1 MGLNISTGGGEDFK
15 PYLKY
20 NAKAGRY
27 YAKKDGA
34 EVEVTNPV
42 FVADFDNI
50 KTGWFY
56 FAAGTAPSIVY
67 DPDLSTPAPKPSDMH
82 KKGFEIEVF
91 SQATLGGVCVFSS
104 TSGIVGGAINEIY
117 EQYLKDKAA
126 NAGMLPVIQC
136 NGVTPEVGKHGT
148 NYKPN
153 LAIAKWTPRPQE
165 FGGVTAP
172 LANQQAQVAVATAPA
187 ASSVSEF

>member
-27 YAKKDGA
+27 YAKKDGG
-34 EVEVTNPV
+34 EVEITNPT

-67 DPDLSTPAPKPSDMH
+67 DPDLSTPAAKPSELH
-82 KKGFEIEVF
+82 KKGFEMDVF

-126 NAGMLPVIQC
+126 NVGMLPVIQC

-153 LAIAKWTPRPQE
+153 LAILKWVARPAE
-165 FGGVTAP
+165 FGGVASAP
-172 LANQQAQVAVATAPA
+172 LAANQSAPVQQAPS

>member
-34 EVEVTNPV
+34 EVEVMNPA

-50 KTGWFY
+50 KTGWFH
-56 FAAGTAPSIVY
+56 FAAGMAPSIVY
-67 DPDLSTPAPKPSDMH
+67 DPDLSTPAAKPSENH

-117 EQYLKDKAA
+117 EQYLKEKAA
-126 NAGMLPVIQC
+126 NVGMLPVIQC

-153 LAIAKWTPRPQE
+153 FTLLKWVPKPAE
-165 FGGVTAP
+165 FGGSASASTQAP
-172 LANQQAQVAVATAPA
+172 PATPPPAPQAST
-187 ASSVSEF
+187 VSEF

>member
-34 EVEVTNPV
+34 EVEVTNPA

-56 FAAGTAPSIVY
+56 FATGMAPSIVY
-67 DPDLSTPAPKPSDMH
+67 DPDLSTPAPKPSDLH
-82 KKGFEIEVF
+82 KKGFEVEVF
-91 SQATLGGVCVFSS
+91 SQNTLGGVCVFSS

-117 EQYLKDKAA
+117 EQYLKEKAA

-153 LAIAKWTPRPQE
+153 FTLLKWAPRPAE
-165 FGGVTAP
+165 FGGAAQAAP
-172 LANQQAQVAVATAPA
+172 AQQAAQTPPPPPA
-187 ASSVSEF
+187 ANSASEF